1 MMQEEPALPAT
12 GGGRRPEHTVRA
24 RGMTLI
30 EIGIAMAIAAGL
42 LAMAIPA
49 ISNVTRVQLRQK
61 TGQLAG
67 GVRSLYGASALAG
80 HSCRLV
86 LDLDGQAYWSECAES
101 TVRLDRAG
109 EQSAGGSR
117 RDTREEELLANI
129 RPDSSNEEEQVKLAL
144 AQKSAFKQSADVP
157 KTQLGGSVRFLDV
170 WVQHQTERY
179 TSGKAF
185 LYFWP
190 SGLTE
195 VAAIHL
201 GQGDDV
207 NTLLVSPLSGRVRI
221 VSGRVD
227 AEGQK

>member
-1 MMQEEPALPAT
+1 MSRPANGPTRCSSWSPSSSARSTRTPGAATTRSSAPARDT
-12 GGGRRPEHTVRA
+12 TSTPTAPTRRRAAPTTSPSTAAKPPGALRRSRNDPGGAGFAGDGRRPVHTVRA

-67 GVRSLYGASALAG
+67 GVRSLYGATALAG

-86 LDLDGQAYWSECAES
+86 LDIDNEVYWSECAEG

-109 EQSAGGSR
+109 EQSAGGAR

-129 RPDSSNEEEQVKLAL
+129 RTDSANEEEQVKLQL
-144 AQKSAFKQSADVP
+144 AQKSAF
-157 KTQLGGSVRFLDV
+157 
-170 WVQHQTERY
+170 
-179 TSGKAF
+179 
-185 LYFWP
+185 
-190 SGLTE
+190 
-195 VAAIHL
+195 
-201 GQGDDV
+201 
-207 NTLLVSPLSGRVRI
+207 
-221 VSGRVD
+221 
-227 AEGQK
+227 

>member
-1 MMQEEPALPAT
+1 M
-12 GGGRRPEHTVRA
+12 RA

-67 GVRSLYGASALAG
+67 GVRSLYGATALAG

-86 LDLDGQAYWSECAES
+86 LDIDNEVYWSECAEGA
-101 TVRLDRAG
+101 VRLDRAG
-109 EQSAGGSR
+109 EQSAGGAR

-129 RPDSSNEEEQVKLAL
+129 RTDSANEEEQVKLQL
-144 AQKSAFKQSADVP
+144 AQKSAFKPSGDVP
-157 KTQLGGSVRFLDV
+157 RTQLGGSVRFLDV

-179 TSGKAF
+179 TSGKAY

-207 NTLLVSPLSGRVRI
+207 NTLLVSPLSGRVKI

>member
-1 MMQEEPALPAT
+1 M
-12 GGGRRPEHTVRA
+12 RA

-30 EIGIAMAIAAGL
+30 EIGIAMAIAAAL

-49 ISNVTRVQLRQK
+49 ISNVARVQLRQK
-61 TGQLAG
+61 SGQLAG
-67 GVRSLYGASALAG
+67 GVRSLYGATALAG

-86 LDLDGQAYWSECAES
+86 FDLDHAAYWSECAEGA
-101 TVRLDRAG
+101 VRLERSG

-117 RDTREEELLANI
+117 RDSRAEELLASI
-129 RPDSSNEEEQVKLAL
+129 RPDSANEEEQVKLAL
-144 AQKSAFKQSADVP
+144 AQKSAFKPSADVP
-157 KTQLGGSVRFLDV
+157 KTQLGDSVRFLDV
-170 WVQHQTERY
+170 WVQHQAERY
-179 TSGKAF
+179 TAGKAY

-221 VSGRVD
+221 LPGRVE
-227 AEGQK
+227 AEGQR

>member
-1 MMQEEPALPAT
+1 
-12 GGGRRPEHTVRA
+12 
-24 RGMTLI
+24 MTLI

-61 TGQLAG
+61 SGQLG
-67 GVRSLYGASALAG
+67 SGVRSLYGATALAG

-86 LDLDGQAYWSECAES
+86 LDLDKQAYWSECAEGA
-101 TVRLDRAG
+101 VRLDRAG

-117 RDTREEELLANI
+117 RDSREEEVLASI
-129 RPDSSNEEEQVKLAL
+129 RASSGNEEDQVKLEL
-144 AQKSAFKQSADVP
+144 AQKSAFKPTNDVP
-157 KTQLGGSVRFLDV
+157 KTTLGASVRFQDV
-170 WVQHQTERY
+170 WVQHQPEKY
-179 TSGKAF
+179 TAGKAY

-195 VAAIHL
+195 VASIHVK
-201 GQGDDV
+201 QGDDV
-207 NTLLVSPLSGRVRI
+207 NSLIVAPLSGRVRI

-227 AEGQK
+227 AEGQR

>member
-1 MMQEEPALPAT
+1 M
-12 GGGRRPEHTVRA
+12 RA

-61 TGQLAG
+61 SGQLG
-67 GVRSLYGASALAG
+67 SGVRSLYGATALAG

-86 LDLDGQAYWSECAES
+86 LDLDKQAYWSECAEGA
-101 TVRLDRAG
+101 VRLDRAG

-117 RDTREEELLANI
+117 RDSREEELLASI
-129 RPDSSNEEEQVKLAL
+129 RPETANEEEQVKLAL
-144 AQKSAFKQSADVP
+144 AQKSAFKASGDIP
-157 KTQLGGSVRFLDV
+157 KTDLGGSVRFLDV
-170 WVQHQTERY
+170 WVQHQSERY
-179 TSGKAF
+179 TTGKAF

-207 NTLLVSPLSGRVRI
+207 NTLLISPLSGRVRI

-227 AEGQK
+227 AEGQR

>member
-1 MMQEEPALPAT
+1 M
-12 GGGRRPEHTVRA
+12 RA

-42 LAMAIPA
+42 LALAIPA

-61 TGQLAG
+61 SGQLAG
-67 GVRSLYGASALAG
+67 GVRSLYGAAALAG

-86 LDLDGQAYWSECAES
+86 LDLDHQAYWSECAEGA
-101 TVRLDRAG
+101 VRLDRSG

-117 RDTREEELLANI
+117 RDTRDEELLAGI
-129 RPDSSNEEEQVKLAL
+129 RPDTGNEEDQVKLAL
-144 AQKSAFKQSADVP
+144 AQKSAFKPSGDVP
-157 KTQLGGSVRFLDV
+157 KTELGGSVRFLDV
-170 WVQHQTERY
+170 WVQHQSERY
-179 TSGKAF
+179 TAGKAF
-185 LYFWP
+185 VYFWP

-221 VSGRVD
+221 VSGRVE

>member
-1 MMQEEPALPAT
+1 M
-12 GGGRRPEHTVRA
+12 RA

-30 EIGIAMAIAAGL
+30 EVGIAMAIAAGL
-42 LAMAIPA
+42 IALAIPA
-49 ISNVTRVQLRQK
+49 ISNVARVQLRQK
-61 TGQLAG
+61 SGQLAG
-67 GVRSLYGASALAG
+67 GVRSLYGAAALAG

-86 LDLDGQAYWSECAES
+86 LDLDNQKYWSECAEG

-109 EQSAGGSR
+109 EQSAGGAR
-117 RDTREEELLANI
+117 TATRDEELLASV
-129 RPDSSNEEEQVKLAL
+129 RPDTQNEEEQVKLQL
-144 AQKSAFKQSADVP
+144 AQKSEFKQSPDIP
-157 KTQLGGSVRFLDV
+157 KTDLGGSVKFLDV

-195 VAAIHL
+195 SAAIHL
-201 GQGDDV
+201 AQGDDV

-227 AEGQK
+227 AEGER

>member
-1 MMQEEPALPAT
+1 M
-12 GGGRRPEHTVRA
+12 RA

-67 GVRSLYGASALAG
+67 GVRSLYGATALAG

-86 LDLDGQAYWSECAES
+86 LDIDNEVYWSECAEG

-109 EQSAGGSR
+109 EQSAGGAR

-129 RPDSSNEEEQVKLAL
+129 RTDSANEEEQVKLQL
-144 AQKSAFKQSADVP
+144 AQKSAFKQSGDIP

-179 TSGKAF
+179 TSGKAY

-201 GQGDDV
+201 GQGNDV
-207 NTLLVSPLSGRVRI
+207 NTLLVSPLSGRVKI